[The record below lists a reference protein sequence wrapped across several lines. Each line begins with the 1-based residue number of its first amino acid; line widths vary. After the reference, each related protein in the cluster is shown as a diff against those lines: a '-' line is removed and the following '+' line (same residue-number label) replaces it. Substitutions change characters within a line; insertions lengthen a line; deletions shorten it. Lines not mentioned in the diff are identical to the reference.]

1 MTKVIGVTGGIAA
14 GKSTVMHFFEEKK
27 IPVIYADIGAREVVA
42 LGTEGLKKIEATFG
56 SQVIQADGTL
66 DRKELGTLIF
76 SDKNK
81 REQLNDLLRTDI
93 RQWIS
98 QKIDDA
104 KSSDPQVVV
113 VEIPLLYEENYE
125 EMVDMVMLID
135 LDEQTQKERLM
146 SRNHLSEEAAIQRIH
161 SQWPAEEKRK
171 KADVIIDN
179 QGTKQ
184 ETYQKLDQWLNELL
198 SRNES
203 FDYNVME

>member
-1 MTKVIGVTGGIAA
+1 MTRVIGVTGGIAA

-42 LGTEGLKKIEATFG
+42 VGTEGLKKIEATFG

-81 REQLNDLLRTDI
+81 REQLNDLLRKDI

-104 KSSDPQVVV
+104 KSSDAQVVV

-146 SRNHLSEEAAIQRIH
+146 SRNHLTEEEAVQRIQ
-161 SQWPAEEKRK
+161 SQWPAEEKRE

-184 ETYQKLDQWLNELL
+184 ETYQKLDHWLSELL
-198 SRNES
+198 GRHES
-203 FDYNVME
+203 FDDNVME